1 MKYSIMLV
9 DDHPIVREGLR
20 MVIENTDNLEVTA
33 MAADGQDALEK
44 LHAMEKFPDLIVL
57 DLLMPNMDGN
67 TLLDEL
73 VDKTNVV
80 ILSTEIDLKI
90 AQEVVRKG
98 IRGYL
103 LKDEMPLKIV
113 EKIQKILEDPNYIAI
128 SSEVLTTVMDS
139 NDESGVHKL
148 TPQQITLLKFIA
160 EGDTNAEIAKKMFV
174 TTRTVKNYLTTI
186 YDLLHV
192 HNRAQAIAV
201 AAKHNLI

>member
-80 ILSTEIDLKI
+80 SLSTEIDLKI